1 MVYVD
6 AFYYK
11 SEYFGEIEDD
21 TQLARL
27 LARASEKIDI
37 ITFNRS
43 RNFEKLSQYEQEMI
57 KKAVCCEAD
66 AINEYGEQDI
76 SLASYS
82 IGDVSI
88 SNNTGAQE
96 TLISKKAQ
104 SYLANTRLLSRIL

>member
-1 MVYVD
+1 MTYVD

-11 SEYFGEIEDD
+11 SEYFGTIEDD
-21 TQLARL
+21 TELARL

-37 ITFNRS
+37 ITYNRS
-43 RNFEKLSQYEQEMI
+43 RNWDRLSDYEKEMI

-66 AINEYGEQDI
+66 AIDEYGEQDA

-88 SNNTGAQE
+88 SNNTA
-96 TLISKKAQ
+96 TSDSLISKKAVA
-104 SYLANTRLLSRIL
+104 YLSNTRLVSRIL

>member
-1 MVYVD
+1 MVYAD

-11 SEYFGEIEDD
+11 SEYYGKIEDD
-21 TQLARL
+21 TELAYL
-27 LARASEKIDI
+27 LARASEKVDI

-43 RNFEKLSQYEQEMI
+43 KNWDKLSDYEQEMI

-66 AINEYGEQDI
+66 AINEYGEQDV

-88 SNNTGAQE
+88 SNNIGAQE

-104 SYLANTRLLSRIL
+104 AYLSNTRLLSRIL